1 MNFLPLQ
8 GRSLGNCTPS
18 LRKPKDMIKA
28 RKSVQLYSICEM
40 HISVL
45 QKNSQKTEIIAKQLL
60 NFVGSSD
67 IIE

>member
-28 RKSVQLYSICEM
+28 HKSVQLYSICEM

-45 QKNSQKTEIIAKQLL
+45 QKKFTKNRNNCQTA
-60 NFVGSSD
+60 
-67 IIE
+67 IEFCRIF